1 MEDERILRARQFA
14 AEEHRRIMA
23 ATSTGMNPTSASILA
38 NLSIYSRIYVGSIRF
53 DLSEAD
59 IRSVFGQFGTIR
71 SISMVRDAQA
81 QRHRGYGFIE
91 YYAPEGAKLAQAL
104 DETELAGRTIKVGR
118 PNNFPTELPPG
129 IPKPLSSRL
138 YLANLHPLVTD
149 EDLHGLFEP
158 FGKVVLARVIR
169 EEEQHA
175 MPNVAG
181 YVEFEKVSDA
191 LNALNAMSTFELCG
205 RRLRVCQTT
214 IGGSLNIH
222 GPDLL
227 STNNNDY
234 KNSSSTNGL
243 MESCILALKNIA
255 CYADLKSM
263 TETESSELQDEIQQE
278 CSKHGKVLRLI
289 LHGNED
295 SQMVTAF
302 VQFEEPKS
310 VKEAIPVFNNRW
322 FDGRIVSAEP
332 FSEDKF
338 IMRDF

>member
-1 MEDERILRARQFA
+1 MTDERVVRAKQFA

-23 ATSTGMNPTSASILA
+23 ASSSGISSTAASVLA

-71 SISMVRDAQA
+71 SISMVRDPQA
-81 QRHRGYGFIE
+81 PRHRGYGFIE
-91 YYAPEGAKLAQAL
+91 YYAPEGAKLAQGL

-129 IPKPLSSRL
+129 IPRPLSARL

-149 EDLHGLFEP
+149 NDIMLLFEP
-158 FGKVVLARVIR
+158 YGKVSLAKVIR

-175 MPNVAG
+175 APNAAG

-205 RRLRVCQTT
+205 RRLRVCQTI
-214 IGGSLNIH
+214 IGGIIGDF

-227 STNNNDY
+227 PASTAPNTIVGDSNT
-234 KNSSSTNGL
+234 S
-243 MESCILALKNIA
+243 ILALKNIA
-255 CYADLKSM
+255 SYAELQVM
-263 TETESSELQDEIQQE
+263 TEAESDELQDEIQQE

-295 SQMVTAF
+295 TQMVTAF
-302 VQFEEPKS
+302 VQYEQPSS
-310 VKEAIPVFNNRW
+310 VQEAIPIYNNRW
-322 FDGRIVSAEP
+322 FDGRVLSAEP

-338 IMRDF
+338 IMRDFS